1 MWIGIPYTM
10 MTFSGVLMN
19 IPAELYESAEMDG
32 AGPVRRFISITLPY
46 MFFVTAPATITTFVT
61 NFNNFNVIYLLTAG
75 GPFSLDYYQAGKT
88 DLLVTWL
95 YKLTVNRNDYS
106 LASTIGI
113 FIFMLVGSCSLLVY
127 NRTRREEGGSVS
139 MKNMRRRKIVSS
151 VALNVVIAVLAMLW
165 LVPVFWLVVSSFRA
179 EQGAYTSYLWPKSFT
194 FGNYVR
200 LFTDRKLFD
209 FPRWFGN
216 TMLVAGCSCAITTI
230 LVLMVAYVYSRLRF
244 PSRKFLMN
252 ASLVLGMF
260 PGFMSIIAIYHFMKA
275 VSLDQTLLA
284 LILVYSGG
292 AALNYYIAKGYF
304 DTIPRSLDEAA
315 ILDGATNST
324 IFWKIILPNAK
335 PVIATTA
342 INAFINPIVDYIFVS
357 VIMKDNYNNFTVA
370 KGLYTMVDKTNIY
383 EYYTVF
389 CAGAVIVAIPVV
401 LLFIRMQKY
410 YVAGVVGGSVKG

>member
-1 MWIGIPYTM
+1 MK
-10 MTFSGVLMN
+10 
-19 IPAELYESAEMDG
+19 
-32 AGPVRRFISITLPY
+32 TL
-46 MFFVTAPATITTFVT
+46 
-61 NFNNFNVIYLLTAG
+61 
-75 GPFSLDYYQAGKT
+75 
-88 DLLVTWL
+88 
-95 YKLTVNRNDYS
+95 
-106 LASTIGI
+106 
-113 FIFMLVGSCSLLVY
+113 
-127 NRTRREEGGSVS
+127 RTRKLVS
-139 MKNMRRRKIVSS
+139 A
-151 VALNVVIAVLAMLW
+151 ALLNTLIAILAVLW

-179 EQGAYTSYLWPKSFT
+179 EQGAYTPYLWPKDFT
-194 FGNYVR
+194 FGNYIR

-216 TMLVAGCSCAITTI
+216 TMFVAACSCVITTI
-230 LVLMVAYVYSRLRF
+230 LTLMVAYVYSRLRF
-244 PSRKFLMN
+244 PRRKFLMN
-252 ASLVLGMF
+252 VSLILGMF

-304 DTIPRSLDEAA
+304 DTIPKSLDEAA
-315 ILDGATNST
+315 ILDGASNST
-324 IFWKIILPNAK
+324 IFWKIILPNSK

-357 VIMKDNYNNFTVA
+357 VIMKDNYSNFTVS
-370 KGLYTMVDKTNIY
+370 KGLYTMVDRTNIY

>member
-1 MWIGIPYTM
+1 
-10 MTFSGVLMN
+10 
-19 IPAELYESAEMDG
+19 
-32 AGPVRRFISITLPY
+32 
-46 MFFVTAPATITTFVT
+46 
-61 NFNNFNVIYLLTAG
+61 
-75 GPFSLDYYQAGKT
+75 
-88 DLLVTWL
+88 
-95 YKLTVNRNDYS
+95 
-106 LASTIGI
+106 
-113 FIFMLVGSCSLLVY
+113 
-127 NRTRREEGGSVS
+127 
-139 MKNMRRRKIVSS
+139 MKNGRLRKRASA
-151 VALNVVIAVLAMLW
+151 VALNVFIAALAILW
-165 LVPVFWLVVSSFRA
+165 LVPVFWLVLSSFRA
-179 EQGAYTSYLWPKSFT
+179 EQGAYTPYLWPKGFT
-194 FGNYVR
+194 VDNYIR
-200 LFTDRKLFD
+200 LFTNRKLFD

-216 TMLVAGCSCAITTI
+216 TLLVAGCSCAITTI
-230 LVLMVAYVYSRLRF
+230 LTLMVAYVYSRLRF
-244 PSRKFLMN
+244 PSLMN

-275 VSLDQTLLA
+275 VNLDQTLLA

-304 DTIPRSLDEAA
+304 DTIPKSLDEAA
-315 ILDGATNST
+315 ILDGASNST
-324 IFWKIILPNAK
+324 IFWKIILPNSK

-357 VIMKDNYNNFTVA
+357 VIMKDNYNNFTVS